1 MRRERLRKLKDFI
14 ILGSLGRTQHTAG
27 PHGEAP
33 ELVKGQRDRA
43 GTREQESFLFPW
55 EGTGEAGRRGLGW
68 AGCV

>member
-33 ELVKGQRDRA
+33 ELVRGTERGPTDRSLSCFH
-43 GTREQESFLFPW
+43 GKEQARQ
-55 EGTGEAGRRGLGW
+55 GEEA
-68 AGCV
+68 